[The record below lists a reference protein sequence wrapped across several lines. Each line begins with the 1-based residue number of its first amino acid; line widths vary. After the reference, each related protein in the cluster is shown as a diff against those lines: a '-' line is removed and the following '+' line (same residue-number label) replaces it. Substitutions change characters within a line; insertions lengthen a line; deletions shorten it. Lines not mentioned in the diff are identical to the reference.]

1 MVDGRMN
8 KITLTTDILIPS
20 FTLVMIMAGIVGA
33 TIGINTL
40 MKGNVINSVM
50 KKLLINL
57 GLFLFFPAF
66 FIGGILF
73 IDSLD
78 LLLGLAII
86 GGVIYLYRNN
96 KDGLVQQFKD
106 IHQSNLDDIEEQE
119 TQLENTKI

>member
-1 MVDGRMN
+1 MN
-8 KITLTTDILIPS
+8 RITLTTDILIPS

-106 IHQSNLDDIEEQE
+106 IHQSNLEDAEEQE
-119 TQLENTKI
+119 LRDAN

>member
-1 MVDGRMN
+1 MN
-8 KITLTTDILIPS
+8 KIILTTDILVPS

-57 GLFLFFPAF
+57 GLFLFFPTF

-106 IHQSNLDDIEEQE
+106 IHQSNLEDAEEQE
-119 TQLENTKI
+119 LQNSE

>member
-1 MVDGRMN
+1 
-8 KITLTTDILIPS
+8 
-20 FTLVMIMAGIVGA
+20 
-33 TIGINTL
+33 
-40 MKGNVINSVM
+40 M
-50 KKLLINL
+50 KKYFNYI

-106 IHQSNLDDIEEQE
+106 IHQSNLEDAEEQE
-119 TQLENTKI
+119 LRKAK

>member
-1 MVDGRMN
+1 MN
-8 KITLTTDILIPS
+8 KITLTTDILVPS

-40 MKGNVINSVM
+40 MKGNVINSLM

-57 GLFLFFPAF
+57 GLFFFFPAF

-96 KDGLVQQFKD
+96 KDGVVQQFKD
-106 IHQSNLDDIEEQE
+106 IHQSNLEDAEEYE
-119 TQLENTKI
+119 STEIKN

>member
-1 MVDGRMN
+1 MN
-8 KITLTTDILIPS
+8 KITLTTDILVSS
-20 FTLVMIMAGIVGA
+20 FTLVIIMVCIVGA
-33 TIGINTL
+33 TIGINAL
-40 MKGNVINSVM
+40 MKCNVINSVM

-119 TQLENTKI
+119 LREVE

>member
-1 MVDGRMN
+1 
-8 KITLTTDILIPS
+8 
-20 FTLVMIMAGIVGA
+20 
-33 TIGINTL
+33 
-40 MKGNVINSVM
+40 M

-106 IHQSNLDDIEEQE
+106 IHQSNLEDAEEQE
-119 TQLENTKI
+119 LKELR

>member
-1 MVDGRMN
+1 MD

-20 FTLVMIMAGIVGA
+20 FTLVMIMVCIVGA

-50 KKLLINL
+50 KKLLINF
-57 GLFLFFPAF
+57 GLCLFFPAF

-119 TQLENTKI
+119 LREVE

>member
-1 MVDGRMN
+1 MN
-8 KITLTTDILIPS
+8 KITLTTDILVTS
-20 FTLVMIMAGIVGA
+20 FTLVIIMVCIVGA
-33 TIGINTL
+33 TIGINAL

-119 TQLENTKI
+119 LREVE

>member
-1 MVDGRMN
+1 MN

-20 FTLVMIMAGIVGA
+20 FTLVIIMAGIVGA
-33 TIGINTL
+33 TIEINTL

-106 IHQSNLDDIEEQE
+106 IHQSNLEDAEEHELQNSE
-119 TQLENTKI
+119 

>member
-1 MVDGRMN
+1 MN

-20 FTLVMIMAGIVGA
+20 FTLVMIMVGIVGA

-40 MKGNVINSVM
+40 MKGNIINPIM
-50 KKLLINL
+50 KKLLINI

-106 IHQSNLDDIEEQE
+106 IHQSNLEDAEEQE
-119 TQLENTKI
+119 LRDAN

>member
-1 MVDGRMN
+1 MN
-8 KITLTTDILIPS
+8 KITLTTDILISS
-20 FTLVMIMAGIVGA
+20 FTLVMIMVGIVGA

-119 TQLENTKI
+119 LREVD

>member
-1 MVDGRMN
+1 MN
-8 KITLTTDILIPS
+8 KITLTTDILVPS

-50 KKLLINL
+50 KKLLINF

-106 IHQSNLDDIEEQE
+106 IHQSNLDDIEEQKLRQVE
-119 TQLENTKI
+119 

>member
-1 MVDGRMN
+1 MD
-8 KITLTTDILIPS
+8 KIKLTTDILIPS
-20 FTLVMIMAGIVGA
+20 FTLVMIMVGIVGA

-40 MKGNVINSVM
+40 MKGNIINSVM

-86 GGVIYLYRNN
+86 GGVIYLYRNE
-96 KDGLVQQFKD
+96 KDSIVGILKD
-106 IHQSNLDDIEEQE
+106 VHQSNLDDIEKPQKEKE
-119 TQLENTKI
+119 KVN

>member
-1 MVDGRMN
+1 MN

-106 IHQSNLDDIEEQE
+106 IHQSNLEDAEEQE
-119 TQLENTKI
+119 LRDAN

>member
-1 MVDGRMN
+1 M
-8 KITLTTDILIPS
+8 LTTDILISS
-20 FTLVMIMAGIVGA
+20 FTLVMIMVGIVGA

-40 MKGNVINSVM
+40 MKGNVISSVM
-50 KKLLINL
+50 KKILINL

-119 TQLENTKI
+119 LREVE

>member
-1 MVDGRMN
+1 MD
-8 KITLTTDILIPS
+8 KITLTTDILA
-20 FTLVMIMAGIVGA
+20 TLSLVIIMVCIVGA
-33 TIGINTL
+33 TIGINKL
-40 MKGNVINSVM
+40 MRGRVINSVM

-86 GGVIYLYRNN
+86 AGVIYLYRNN

-119 TQLENTKI
+119 LREVE